1 MKETKPDSA
10 PFNVEM
16 HPQHFELIARVLRET
31 NAPMLQIRRFA
42 EALAQTSRY
51 DFNLERFVTD
61 CLPEDEPDP
70 EYRFH
75 NW

>member
-1 MKETKPDSA
+1 MNQNE
-10 PFNVEM
+10 
-16 HPQHFELIARVLRET
+16 FELIARVLRET
-31 NAPMLQIRRFA
+31 DAPMLQIRAFA
-42 EALAQTSRY
+42 DVLATTNPY
-51 DFNLERFVTD
+51 FNLEGFVVA